1 METNN
6 ENNRQNQQKYR
17 TSNTIT
23 TTDDGSAKHQDS
35 LTITKIETSKKNF
48 TQEQNLTTR
57 ESQTS
62 KCCDKN
68 DDDSTKGC
76 LDFNAEMIG
85 EKRSRPLEHRDC
97 TKCSSKNVNI
107 IIENMEKSPTMS
119 TTNLTESEESA
130 ESLEKVVLSACFS
143 ENVRKAFV
151 ALSEDFN
158 NPQQDAKSTTNNT
171 GIDTEPT
178 DRERP
183 VGKESDFIQ
192 RVSESEKTD
201 ENVHSHDFVN
211 DNASNK
217 DVSTERTDNKEQP
230 LQENSKLS
238 NPTQCCSENE
248 RTDENRHT
256 EAFCD
261 PVEDNEIGSIETN
274 DLDPVKNVTED
285 AQAIKQE
292 LSFTGCLPENNEIK
306 FDSNSEDFGKNIE
319 GTEMENRLDEA
330 YEDAGK
336 HGTDFINF
344 KDGLECLSNTIENKI
359 DMLEDVA
366 DKHSFDED
374 STCTE
379 YCSLKEKTSSTNK
392 NELDI
397 IQNARHNETTLNED
411 YVFTGCY
418 QEKRK
423 VDFVKQSTDFIEL
436 KNNLVS
442 SSTRNKN
449 EMIPDIDVQ
458 EKEQGCC
465 LERDETSCRKHSTN
479 VIDLRKDL
487 LMTSSTDDSGWEMDR
502 NVSDKNEPSDDES
515 TFIQCCTP
523 EYDRER
529 IVVISHEDRTNADMF
544 VIEQENVN
552 ECLFDANED
561 PMFTECCSGSGNTE
575 MKETN
580 EDMCRILYKDQE
592 TAPDH
597 ENAPVQDSTLYEIV
611 SSSRNEQELMREDV
625 LDDKKHLDEETT
637 FSEVSE
643 IQEINGNMH
652 ESFNIEQ
659 ENETID
665 ECLFFDICKD
675 NLLYETGSIDSDK
688 ENDESLSADSCE
700 DSSLY
705 EIVSL
710 PIRSEN
716 ELYMDK
722 HCFNDRLSLNKDSAF
737 PGRCSEH
744 EGTEMQKINQ
754 DINESSNLDKET
766 ESVDKSLFQK
776 SDQCLSNFCKEST
789 SYETLSYCKIDR
801 DESCD
806 CFEEVDMDC
815 CCQCCECIGNHD

>member
-23 TTDDGSAKHQDS
+23 TTDDGNPKHQDS

-62 KCCDKN
+62 KCCDQS
-68 DDDSTKGC
+68 DDDSTKEC
-76 LDFNAEMIG
+76 LGFNAEMIG
-85 EKRSRPLEHRDC
+85 EKKSRSLEHRDC

-107 IIENMEKSPTMS
+107 IIENLEKSPTMS

-143 ENVRKAFV
+143 ENVKKAFV

-178 DRERP
+178 DKERP
-183 VGKESDFIQ
+183 LEKESDLIQ
-192 RVSESEKTD
+192 CVSESEKTD
-201 ENVHSHDFVN
+201 ENIHSHDFVN

-261 PVEDNEIGSIETN
+261 PVEDNEIGSTETK

-359 DMLEDVA
+359 DMLEDVS
-366 DKHSFDED
+366 DKEQSFDED
-374 STCTE
+374 STSTE

-411 YVFTGCY
+411 YVLTGCY
-418 QEKRK
+418 QEKQK

-449 EMIPDIDVQ
+449 EMVPDIDVQ

-479 VIDLRKDL
+479 VIELRKDL

-544 VIEQENVN
+544 V
-552 ECLFDANED
+552 
-561 PMFTECCSGSGNTE
+561 T
-575 MKETN
+575 
-580 EDMCRILYKDQE
+580 
-592 TAPDH
+592 
-597 ENAPVQDSTLYEIV
+597 
-611 SSSRNEQELMREDV
+611 EQELKLLTSVYLMPM
-625 LDDKKHLDEETT
+625 K
-637 FSEVSE
+637 
-643 IQEINGNMH
+643 IQ
-652 ESFNIEQ
+652 
-659 ENETID
+659 
-665 ECLFFDICKD
+665 
-675 NLLYETGSIDSDK
+675 
-688 ENDESLSADSCE
+688 
-700 DSSLY
+700 
-705 EIVSL
+705 
-710 PIRSEN
+710 R
-716 ELYMDK
+716 
-722 HCFNDRLSLNKDSAF
+722 SLNVVQE
-737 PGRCSEH
+737 REH
-744 EGTEMQKINQ
+744 RNARNK
-754 DINESSNLDKET
+754 
-766 ESVDKSLFQK
+766 
-776 SDQCLSNFCKEST
+776 
-789 SYETLSYCKIDR
+789 
-801 DESCD
+801 
-806 CFEEVDMDC
+806 
-815 CCQCCECIGNHD
+815 